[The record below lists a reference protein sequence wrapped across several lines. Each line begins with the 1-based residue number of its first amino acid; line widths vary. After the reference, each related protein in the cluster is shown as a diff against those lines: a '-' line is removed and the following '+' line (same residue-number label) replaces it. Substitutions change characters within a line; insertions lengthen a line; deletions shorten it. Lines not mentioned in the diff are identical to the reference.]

1 MRKLL
6 INILIGI
13 GSIVLLSGCKTTP
26 PQVNS
31 VKKDSVFTKT
41 EIVYRD
47 TIITIPGDTV
57 RFQVP
62 CDKDTVFIYKGKSS
76 SSMVAINKGKITV
89 QNNCDE
95 KDLIISK
102 LRQQVDRVHF
112 VSADSTKTIT
122 ITVKHTPGIM
132 KFFAWGF
139 WVVLALLTGLVLVNK
154 NLWVV
159 LASTLLSIFKLFK
172 KKK

>member
-6 INILIGI
+6 INLLIGM
-13 GSIVLLSGCKTTP
+13 GAIVLLSACKTVP

-31 VKKDSVFTKT
+31 VNKDSVFTKT

-47 TIITIPGDTV
+47 TIITLPGDTI

-76 SSMVAINKGKITV
+76 SSMVAINNGKITV

-102 LRQQVDRVHF
+102 LRQQVERIHF
-112 VSADSTKTIT
+112 ISSDSTKVIT
-122 ITVKHTPGIM
+122 ITVKHVPGIM
-132 KFFAWGF
+132 KFFTWGF
-139 WVVLALLTGLVLVNK
+139 WVILALLAGLILVNK
-154 NLWVV
+154 NLWVI